1 MRCIWNKGNHCQGF
15 PGGQRPGSWHCCN
28 YVWQV
33 SPQEEACKER
43 WAQSPLWWSNLK
55 TDSSND
61 KVLKEGHVDP
71 YLVKWFNSTVPTQRG
86 SGKRKCPKCLLLSS
100 HLQPP
105 DTFSH
110 WPNPSANQRA
120 RDPGRY
126 SSLRPVCW
134 STARKR
140 MDLAGLPPHPIKW
153 CCMQMCSLFSLFGQ
167 TTSVLFIFSLAFSIW
182 RDFSFPYFHCWIQKS
197 LIRKANL

>member
-15 PGGQRPGSWHCCN
+15 PGGQRPGSRHCCN

-43 WAQSPLWWSNLK
+43 RAQSPLWWSNLK

-61 KVLKEGHVDP
+61 KVLKEGRVDP

-100 HLQPP
+100 DLQPP

-126 SSLRPVCW
+126 SSLRPVSW
-134 STARKR
+134 STEQGREWIW
-140 MDLAGLPPHPIKW
+140 LAYHLTQLNGAVCK
-153 CCMQMCSLFSLFGQ
+153 C
-167 TTSVLFIFSLAFSIW
+167 VLFFLYLARLLMFYLS
-182 RDFSFPYFHCWIQKS
+182 SP
-197 LIRKANL
+197 